1 MILKFIFN
9 TTAKHG
15 AIEKILIRVSKDSNI
30 KLGLSRDLE
39 NLYAYVEGE
48 ESEIEDFS
56 NKLSKELPL
65 SLFLKSLNAEVTDEF
80 KDDLKRDFPN
90 VSLPPCPKC
99 IREVKDEENE
109 HYFDIFHHC
118 EVCGYKVN
126 GKWEIENG
134 KLNLS
139 NKEDRRKFFEELAK
153 KLEEENIFI
162 QTMNGAYE
170 VSKNLEDA
178 EFLVAKDLAAIA
190 KYFMSFEGDA
200 KALASIEKPFVTLKT
215 NLEFKKEFG
224 ITIPAFKV
232 KLPDC
237 MVTELLFNVCEYPL
251 LGFKK
256 TSQPKDLSFEVET
269 EEPLVAVVTDSTKK
283 EILIESGDR
292 GIIPSFEKKINSEGK
307 YKKYGYKD
315 GVIDLLEHLGDIDS
329 KETKAVFNGF
339 FGVLNQWELEDKNVM
354 GFCFYENENKIL
366 INSPKFGL
374 VEYIDFKFNFKD
386 FAEIFASISSMNE
399 TGAKLINNFKNKR
412 FELYEHALSC
422 NINSDK
428 KGIYYLW
435 GLVGILLNMAD
446 NIDEGF
452 NKIISFA
459 NEAMTKK
466 GPRIDYKMDKKNLNP
481 LWVIRTVMSFNL
493 AGVDNYVL
501 SFGVIESFAE
511 FLSNQYESFK
521 RDSELDGA
529 VLVGD
534 LFRGQFLNKIY
545 SYIEKNYPVYTPK
558 GLQISGAVEAFGN
571 AIINSKIEEKN

>member
-9 TTAKHG
+9 TTGKNG
-15 AIEKILIRVSKDSNI
+15 VIEKILIRVSKNSNI

-39 NLYAYVEGE
+39 NIYAYVEGKE
-48 ESEIEDFS
+48 NEIEDFS
-56 NKLSKELPL
+56 NKLAKELPL
-65 SLFLKSLNAEVTDEF
+65 SLFLKSLKAEVTDEF

-99 IREVKDEENE
+99 IREVKDENSE

-126 GKWEIENG
+126 GKLRVDEEFDFS
-134 KLNLS
+134 K
-139 NKEDRRKFFEELAK
+139 KEDRKKFFENLAE

-170 VSKNLEDA
+170 VSKNLEDS
-178 EFLVAKDLAAIA
+178 EFLIAKDLAAIA
-190 KYFMSFEGDA
+190 KYFISFEGDA
-200 KALASIEKPFVTLKT
+200 KALASIEKPFLTLKT

-224 ITIPAFKV
+224 ITTPAFKI

-237 MVTELLFNVCEYPL
+237 MITELLFNVCKYPL

-256 TSQPKDLSFEVET
+256 TDNPKDLFFNVKVE
-269 EEPLVAVVTDSTKK
+269 EALIAVVTDSTKK

-292 GIIPSFEKKINSEGK
+292 GIIPSFEKRINSEGK

-315 GVIDLLEHLGDIDS
+315 GVIDLIENLGEINA
-329 KETKAVFNGF
+329 KESRSTYSGF
-339 FGVLNQWELEDKNVM
+339 FGVISQWELEDKNIM
-354 GFCFYENENKIL
+354 GFCFYEDENKIL

-386 FAEIFASISSMNE
+386 FAEIFALISTMND
-399 TGAKLINNFKNKR
+399 TGEKLINNFKNKR
-412 FELYEHALSC
+412 PELYEHALSC
-422 NINSDK
+422 DITSDK

-435 GLVGILLNMAD
+435 GLVGILLNLAD
-446 NIDEGF
+446 NIDDGF
-452 NKIISFA
+452 EKIISSA

-493 AGVDNYVL
+493 AGVDINTL
-501 SFGVIESFAE
+501 CFGVIESFAE
-511 FLSNQYESFK
+511 FLSNQYDMFK
-521 RDSELDGA
+521 RDNDLDGA

-545 SYIEKNYPVYTPK
+545 SYIEKNYPVFTPR